1 MCRKYIVDSVRYW
14 AEEYMLD
21 GFRFDL
27 MALHDVATMQAVEE
41 AVHAVNPKALIYGE
55 GWTGGSTPLRDNFKA
70 DQKNIRQVTASE
82 NAAGSV
88 AVFNDA
94 IRDGLKGSVFD
105 PKDTGYANGTA
116 ARLNA
121 EKVIFGL
128 QGGLKGSAVAW
139 GVKNSMVIN
148 YVSSHDNHTL
158 WDKLML
164 SCPDASDGER
174 LAMNR
179 LCAATVLLSR
189 GTPFFLAGEEMLRTK
204 QGDSNSYKSSDE
216 VNNLDWDSLTPGSP
230 QLAMS
235 EYYRGLIR
243 IRRENAFLTS
253 GDVPEC
259 ALRDGNVIAVTWRT
273 HGEAVAFAL
282 INPGSGEVQAEL
294 PDGWSGYTVLLENE
308 TAVPEGTAAEGSIVR
323 ASPKSVT
330 LVVRKR

>member
-1 MCRKYIVDSVRYW
+1 M
-14 AEEYMLD
+14 
-21 GFRFDL
+21 
-27 MALHDVATMQAVEE
+27 EE

-70 DQKNIRQVTASE
+70 DQKNIRQVIASG
-82 NAAGSV
+82 NAIGSV

-105 PKDTGYANGTA
+105 PKDTGYANGNA
-116 ARLNA
+116 AKLNA
-121 EKVIFGL
+121 QKVIFGL
-128 QGGLKGSAVAW
+128 QGGLRGNAVAW
-139 GVKNSMVIN
+139 GVENSMVIN

-158 WDKLML
+158 WDKLLL
-164 SCPDASDGER
+164 SCPDASEEER

-179 LCAATVLLSR
+179 LCAASILLGR
-189 GTPFFLAGEEMLRTK
+189 GIPFFLAGEEMLRTK

-216 VNNLDWDSLTPGSP
+216 VNNLDWDSLAPDSP

-259 ALRDGNVIAVTWRT
+259 ELLDGNVIAVTWRAG
-273 HGEAVAFAL
+273 GEAVAFAL
-282 INPGSGEVQAEL
+282 LNPGSGDVEAEL
-294 PDGWSGYTVLLENE
+294 PDGWSGYTLLLQNE
-308 TAVPEGTAAEGSIVR
+308 TAVPEGTAAEGRIVTV
-323 ASPKSVT
+323 SPKSVT
-330 LVVRKR
+330 LAVRNP

>member
-128 QGGLKGSAVAW
+128 QGGLKGSAVVW
-139 GVKNSMVIN
+139 GVKNS
-148 YVSSHDNHTL
+148 
-158 WDKLML
+158 W
-164 SCPDASDGER
+164 P
-174 LAMNR
+174 
-179 LCAATVLLSR
+179 
-189 GTPFFLAGEEMLRTK
+189 
-204 QGDSNSYKSSDE
+204 
-216 VNNLDWDSLTPGSP
+216 
-230 QLAMS
+230 
-235 EYYRGLIR
+235 
-243 IRRENAFLTS
+243 
-253 GDVPEC
+253 
-259 ALRDGNVIAVTWRT
+259 
-273 HGEAVAFAL
+273 
-282 INPGSGEVQAEL
+282 
-294 PDGWSGYTVLLENE
+294 
-308 TAVPEGTAAEGSIVR
+308 
-323 ASPKSVT
+323 
-330 LVVRKR
+330 